1 MNEVD
6 VRALVREAVARHFG
20 PQGHQGPAAPTCA
33 TAPLMSS
40 PTAHAAMHGGAVLG
54 GHSSH
59 ALYLTL
65 VNTSDACVIEPSA
78 TCDHCGY
85 CKSHGH

>member
-20 PQGHQGPAAPTCA
+20 HGQHGPAAPPRPA
-33 TAPLMSS
+33 APLLSS
-40 PTAHAAMHGGAVLG
+40 PLVHAPHGGAVLA

>member
-20 PQGHQGPAAPTCA
+20 PQASRGPAGPPRAAAMPSL
-33 TAPLMSS
+33 P
-40 PTAHAAMHGGAVLG
+40 AHAMHGGAVVA

-65 VNTSDACVIEPSA
+65 LNASDSCVIEPSA

>member
-20 PQGHQGPAAPTCA
+20 PQGPQGPAAPTRA
-33 TAPLMSS
+33 AAPLMSA
-40 PTAHAAMHGGAVLG
+40 PPAHAIHGGAVLA

>member
-20 PQGHQGPAAPTCA
+20 PQARRSSAGPPRAAASLP
-33 TAPLMSS
+33 SS
-40 PTAHAAMHGGAVLG
+40 PSPQAMHGGAVVA

-65 VNTSDACVIEPSA
+65 VNASDACVIEPSA

>member
-20 PQGHQGPAAPTCA
+20 QGQHGSAASPRP
-33 TAPLMSS
+33 TAPLVSS
-40 PTAHAAMHGGAVLG
+40 PPAHAMHGGAVLA

-78 TCDHCGY
+78 ACDHCGY